1 MFVQSEM
8 RHDAADNR
16 RFLSLSLASA
26 LSDLRGIESA
36 AEYLGLTAY
45 LNSGV
50 RSLVIRLKI
59 EPSSLPIEIYASQ
72 CLEAGMA
79 FSSAL
84 LGQDIRHIF
93 HCDGS
98 GTIVFHL
105 FFKQRFAPPA
115 LADAVAGIT
124 HALSDSFPHE
134 YRLGEVALGP
144 REIAEACQQCMEAFV
159 PRVQPQRTPEAHARK
174 MRPKVLAAIRMIQ
187 RQAVSSELSV
197 GALAA
202 AVCLTPSHF
211 CRIFLQDVGKSPLA
225 FLTEFRLEQAKRL
238 LKDQGLRIHDVA
250 LSSGF
255 ENGEYFSRVFHRH
268 VGLTPTEYRQAE
280 WDDHNRE
287 ASV

>member
-1 MFVQSEM
+1 MFAQTEM

-16 RFLSLSLASA
+16 RFLSLSLSSA
-26 LSDLRGIESA
+26 LSDFRGVESA
-36 AEYLGLTAY
+36 AESLGLTAY

-84 LGQDIRHIF
+84 LSQDIRHIF

-105 FFKQRFAPPA
+105 FFEQRPA
-115 LADAVAGIT
+115 LQDAVAGIC
-124 HALSDSFPHE
+124 HALGDSFPHE

-144 REIAEACQQCMEAFV
+144 REIAEACQQCMEAFAQ
-159 PRVQPQRTPEAHARK
+159 RAQPLRAAQAVPEAHARK
-174 MRPKVLAAIRMIQ
+174 MRPKVLAALRMIQ
-187 RQAVSSELSV
+187 RKAGSSDLSV

-202 AVCLTPSHF
+202 SVGLTPSHF
-211 CRIFLQDVGKSPLA
+211 CRIFLEDVGKSPLE
-225 FLTEFRLEQAKRL
+225 FLTESRLDKAKRL
-238 LKDQGLRIHDVA
+238 LGDRGLRIHDVA

-268 VGLTPTEYRQAE
+268 VGLTPTQYRQAE
-280 WDDHNRE
+280 CGHHH
-287 ASV
+287 